1 MTYYD
6 YRDQCGNWN
15 YSDNKTKLEEQE
27 KEAILNLKKE
37 LLDKSE
43 PLSPH
48 FSKTI
53 DKHFWELF

>member
-1 MTYYD
+1 MAYYD
-6 YRDQCGNWN
+6 YKDQCGNWN

-27 KEAILNLKKE
+27 AILNLKKE
-37 LLDKSE
+37 LLDKCE
-43 PLSPH
+43 PVSPH